1 MATYGRHFFFEYL
14 YTQIIII
21 LKIETMDWK
30 KIWEKIKKW
39 AKETALPWLKKGA
52 IQIINVIVVLF
63 LYGQLDNIVAGE
75 PAHAKLALFV
85 AGLWAFVLLGYWI
98 FWKLLGADK
107 AVKALI
113 AQKKKK
119 K

>member
-1 MATYGRHFFFEYL
+1 MGK
-14 YTQIIII
+14 
-21 LKIETMDWK
+21 LKT
-30 KIWEKIKKW
+30 IWEKIKKW

-75 PAHAKLALFV
+75 PAHTKFALLV

-98 FWKLLGADK
+98 FWKLFGFDK
-107 AVKALI
+107 VWASLI
-113 AQKKKK
+113 KQWKKKHGK
-119 K
+119 